1 MKNLKQLLRE
11 IIEFRDG
18 AVEYFIEIYSQA
30 NWRMK
35 ILESAAAYGYS
46 AKRNLKM
53 WISRWNNWRSYG
65 NITYMKN
72 LKLCLHK

>member
-30 NWRMK
+30 NWRLK

-53 WISRWNNWRSYG
+53 
-65 NITYMKN
+65 
-72 LKLCLHK
+72 